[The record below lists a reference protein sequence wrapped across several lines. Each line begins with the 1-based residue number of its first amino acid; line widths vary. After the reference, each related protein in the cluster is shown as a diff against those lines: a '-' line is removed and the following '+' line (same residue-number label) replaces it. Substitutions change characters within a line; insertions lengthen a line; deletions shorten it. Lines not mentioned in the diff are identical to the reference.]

1 MAADKSVST
10 DLGLSL
16 HPSPGISRSQEGRP
30 GVDLCPSIWGFNAA
44 KKPDQEPLLPALPN
58 PQDFTFTLLSSSTLS
73 KPSSVLILIPV
84 SARIG
89 DFLPDKKQRVEGD
102 DGHWIKKRLSLSDVN
117 DSSRLLLDKED
128 VKKHVLALMDEERSA
143 ACESLEGLRVKMWD
157 LDTGSEHELSLK
169 KWQTGSFLLTSN
181 WSKEF
186 VRRRNLQFRPQR
198 QMSLLQ
204 AATLSRISKPAV
216 LYQLC
221 STISLQISSESH
233 MLSKQNR
240 LRRGGAATVA
250 GESNKGIWS
259 LYGHVKELAEAP
271 SNNKF
276 PEDENRGSS
285 PE

>member
-30 GVDLCPSIWGFNAA
+30 
-44 KKPDQEPLLPALPN
+44 EPPLPALPN
-58 PQDFTFTLLSSSTLS
+58 LQDFTFTLLSSSTLS

-117 DSSRLLLDKED
+117 DSSRLLLGKED
-128 VKKHVLALMDEERSA
+128 VKKHVLELMDEERSV
-143 ACESLEGLRVKMWD
+143 ACESLEGLRGKMWD

-186 VRRRNLQFRPQR
+186 VRRRNLQVGDCNGLRWD
-198 QMSLLQ
+198 
-204 AATLSRISKPAV
+204 V
-216 LYQLC
+216 
-221 STISLQISSESH
+221 
-233 MLSKQNR
+233 QN
-240 LRRGGAATVA
+240 LGFFF
-250 GESNKGIWS
+250 
-259 LYGHVKELAEAP
+259 H
-271 SNNKF
+271 KF
-276 PEDENRGSS
+276 IAKS
-285 PE
+285 